1 MTNLPLLAL
10 RAMLTKK
17 GWFSFGHLLKPESF
31 GEMEYRRIYQHLAR
45 LHEETESDISI
56 PALVADMEIQYRT
69 KPDLLEEM
77 RLVADYLDEA
87 ADMPPDLMQGLIT
100 RFLQQSMSMEVA
112 KYVAE
117 NASKPEFSVS
127 ALADLAARA
136 VEVGERVDS
145 VVVDLFAAPI
155 SGAPGTRPVR
165 YSTGLSRGLDR
176 ALRGGVGGGELLV
189 LLGGPSSGK
198 SSLLCRSGAEHAR
211 QGRNVLH
218 ITLEINSRKTIE
230 RYDQSWTSFSQDD
243 FDTAHGQQTA
253 QAARDAV
260 NKIYG
265 GHVWIIDWAYM
276 SVSAG
281 DIGAKIRQLAGQK
294 CPCHDLPMRTDVV
307 VIDYLELM
315 TPNRLPGREPRF
327 AYKALAQE
335 VRAMA
340 RTFDI
345 PVLSAWQVNRAGM
358 EKDLITQT
366 DTSESWDI
374 VKIADIIIGI
384 NRNLEE
390 AQNRRGRLNIIKQR
404 EGSDRGLFEIYCDMD
419 RMVVRDVEH
428 ADHVESVRA
437 LVARTAV
444 AAGPV
449 RDSDAGGAD
458 AAIEGRPDTRDAGR
472 GGSHHVGDERR

>member
-10 RAMLTKK
+10 RAMMTKK
-17 GWFSFGHLLKPESF
+17 GWYAFGHLVKPESF
-31 GEMEYRRIYQHLAR
+31 GEIEYKRIFQHLVR
-45 LHEETESDISI
+45 LHDETEADVSI

-77 RLVADYLDEA
+77 KLVADYLDEA
-87 ADMPPDLMQGLIT
+87 ADLPQDMLQALIT
-100 RFLQQSMSMEVA
+100 RFLQQTTAMEVA

-136 VEVGERVDS
+136 VEIGERVDS

-155 SGAPGTRPVR
+155 SGAPGTRPLR
-165 YSTGLSRGLDR
+165 YSTGVSRQLDR
-176 ALRGGVGGGELLV
+176 SLRGGVGGGELLV
-189 LLGGPSSGK
+189 FLGGPSSGK

-253 QAARDAV
+253 QAARDFV
-260 NKIYG
+260 NKTAG
-265 GHVWIIDWAYM
+265 GHVWVIDWAYM

-294 CPCHDLPMRTDVV
+294 CACHDLPMKVDVV

-345 PVLSAWQVNRAGM
+345 PVLSAWQVNRVGM
-358 EKDLITQT
+358 EKDMITQT

-374 VKIADIIIGI
+374 VKISDIIIGI

-404 EGSDRGLFEIYCDMD
+404 EGSDRGLFPVYCDMD
-419 RMVVRDVEH
+419 RMVIRDIEH

-437 LVARTAV
+437 LLARVPVSNVQEGQGVLGTRDGAPAGAAV
-444 AAGPV
+444 EGQADVPGV
-449 RDSDAGGAD
+449 LRAGG
-458 AAIEGRPDTRDAGR
+458 
-472 GGSHHVGDERR
+472 ER